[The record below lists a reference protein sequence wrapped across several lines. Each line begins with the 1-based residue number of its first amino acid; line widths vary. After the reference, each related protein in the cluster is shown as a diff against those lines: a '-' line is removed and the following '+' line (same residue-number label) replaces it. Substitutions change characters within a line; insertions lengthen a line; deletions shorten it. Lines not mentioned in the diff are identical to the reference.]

1 MNTEELRL
9 KEDRLREKQW
19 KRWGPYLS
27 ERQWATVREDY
38 SANSDSWQS
47 FPHEQARSRAYRW
60 GEDGLLGFSDRQS
73 RLCFSLA
80 LWNGE
85 DSILKERL
93 YGLTGPEGNHAEDV
107 KECYYYLDST
117 PTHSYAKALYKYPQ
131 CAYPY
136 KELVEKNR
144 DAGLGNP
151 EVELADLGV
160 FDENR
165 YFDITAEYAKNTP
178 EDLCI
183 RITCANRG
191 PDPAVLHVLPTLL
204 LRNTWSWGMEKAPAR
219 PDMAQECD
227 GKVKVTHETLGD
239 FIFQYEG
246 DAELLFT
253 ENQTNNML
261 LWGKP
266 NRCAYTKDAFHRKVV
281 NGENEAVNPDLFG
294 TKCAPHFE
302 MMLEPGEERVIK
314 LRLSLES
321 EVPETPFGESFDQVI
336 ADRIAD
342 SDEFHEGLDEV
353 KMSDD
358 AKAVSRQA
366 RAGLLWTKQ
375 FYYYVVSDWLKGDKE
390 KVTPPESRFH
400 GRNKNWKH
408 LHAHDIL
415 SMPDKWEYPWFAAW
429 DSAFHMI
436 PFAKIDP
443 DFAKSQLELFL
454 REWYMH
460 PDGQMPAYEF
470 NFSDVN
476 PPVHAWA
483 AWRVYK
489 LTGKR
494 GDRDRPFLESVFQK
508 LLINFTW
515 WVNRKDEEGN
525 NLFQGGFLGLDN
537 IGVFDRSKPLPTGGF
552 LQQSDGSA
560 WMAFYCLTMLS
571 MALELAQENPVYED
585 LASKFFEHYIGIA
598 DAMNKEGG
606 GLWDDEDGFYYD
618 KLKLEG
624 DAIPLRTR
632 SLVGLLP
639 MIAVEILQEKKLK
652 KLKDFTKRMNWF
664 IANRPELAHFV
675 SFCPV
680 SGRENHRLLAVPS
693 KDRLEKI
700 FAYLFDEAEFLSE
713 HGLRSLSR
721 YHEKKPYIF
730 THEQNQYKVD
740 YIAGEGNTNDFG
752 GNSNWRGPIWFPT
765 NYLLLESLQ
774 RYGHF
779 YGDDYKVEYPTG
791 SGKKYNLKE
800 IARMIAA
807 RLSGLFLADEKG
819 TRPSHGTEDRYA
831 KDPHWKDLVL
841 FYEYFHAESGRG
853 CGASHQTG
861 WTAMVLR
868 CLQLGCEVEDL

>member
-302 MMLEPGEERVIK
+302 MMLEPGEERVIN

-321 EVPETPFGESFDQVI
+321 EVPETPFGESFEQVI

-652 KLKDFTKRMNWF
+652 KLTDFTKRMNWF

-713 HGLRSLSR
+713 HGIRSLSR

-819 TRPSHGTEDRYA
+819 DSSVSRN
-831 KDPHWKDLVL
+831 
-841 FYEYFHAESGRG
+841 
-853 CGASHQTG
+853 
-861 WTAMVLR
+861 
-868 CLQLGCEVEDL
+868 